1 MSDPPSQD
9 CDCVEALEQ
18 RAAQKGHDLS
28 VVERW
33 AAREFDKRM
42 NGLEGSVESM
52 TAMVTK
58 MHTTLYD
65 PEIGMLVRQKTT
77 LDRVAW
83 TKWVFIAIAA
93 VITFGLGTVNIMLL
107 IRERLH

>member
-1 MSDPPSQD
+1 VSDPRTTD

-18 RAAQKGHDLS
+18 RAAAKGHELT

>member
-1 MSDPPSQD
+1 MSDPRTTD

-18 RAAQKGHDLS
+18 RAAAKGHELT

-33 AAREFDKRM
+33 AAREFDRRM
-42 NGLEGSVESM
+42 NGLEGSVKSM
-52 TAMVTK
+52 NVMVAK
-58 MHTTLYD
+58 MHATLYD
-65 PEIGMLVRQKTT
+65 PEGGILVRQKVT

-93 VITFGLGTVNIMLL
+93 VITFGLGAVNIILL